1 MDTGRDPRSR
11 TSPARDAR
19 DRALSHAVARYTLA
33 FVFAWHGIVPK
44 LILEHRDEWQPF
56 ADAGV
61 GEEAARSLV
70 RAAGWAEIAF
80 AALLVVLGRAR
91 WTLWL
96 VVGLMPALTIA
107 LAVTSPWIFRAA
119 FQPLTL
125 NLCAGALAWIALRT
139 DPRRSSSG

>member
-1 MDTGRDPRSR
+1 MRDP
-11 TSPARDAR
+11 
-19 DRALSHAVARYTLA
+19 LLHAVARYALA

-44 LILEHRDEWQPF
+44 LILEHRDEVQPF
-56 ADAGV
+56 VDAGL
-61 GEEAARSLV
+61 GEGAARSLV
-70 RAAGWAEIAF
+70 RAAGWAEIVLAG
-80 AALLVVLGRAR
+80 LLVVLGRAR

-107 LAVTSPWIFRAA
+107 LAVTSPWIFRAT

-139 DPRRSSSG
+139 DPRRPAGG